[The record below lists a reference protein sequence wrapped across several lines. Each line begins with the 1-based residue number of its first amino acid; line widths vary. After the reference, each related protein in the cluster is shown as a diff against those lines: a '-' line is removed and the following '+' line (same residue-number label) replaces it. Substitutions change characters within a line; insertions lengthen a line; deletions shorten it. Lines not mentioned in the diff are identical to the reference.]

1 MIDFTNA
8 FNNIS
13 YLYQHQ
19 QRDVIQYHFMLHG
32 YHINVAYPKCRIVPS
47 DFSYFL
53 KPVNEEVIFCLFVWQ
68 KR

>member
-19 QRDVIQYHFMLHG
+19 QRDVIQYHF
-32 YHINVAYPKCRIVPS
+32 YVTRI
-47 DFSYFL
+47 SYQRR
-53 KPVNEEVIFCLFVWQ
+53 IY
-68 KR
+68 

>member
-32 YHINVAYPKCRIVPS
+32 YHINVAYTKCAGLSRQISVT
-47 DFSYFL
+47 F
-53 KPVNEEVIFCLFVWQ
+53 
-68 KR
+68 